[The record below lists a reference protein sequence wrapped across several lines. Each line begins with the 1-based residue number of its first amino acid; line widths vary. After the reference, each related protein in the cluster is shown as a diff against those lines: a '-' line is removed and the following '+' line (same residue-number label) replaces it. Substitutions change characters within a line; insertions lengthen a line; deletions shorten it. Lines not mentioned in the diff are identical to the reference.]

1 MPRVSLIVLLG
12 LGACAAAG
20 TTPVSIPP
28 ENQGAVCNDSA
39 LASFAGRP
47 ANLELGAELI
57 RASRA
62 RHLRWVPFGGVITMD
77 FSPHRLTVQLDRE
90 NRVATAKCG

>member
-1 MPRVSLIVLLG
+1 MRNAPLILMLG

-28 ENQGAVCNDSA
+28 ENQGAACSDSG
-39 LASFAGRP
+39 LGPFAGRT

-62 RHLRWVPFGGVITMD
+62 RHLRWVPHGGAVTMD
-77 FSPHRLTVQLDRE
+77 YSPQRLTVQLDRE
-90 NRVATAKCG
+90 SRVVSAKCG